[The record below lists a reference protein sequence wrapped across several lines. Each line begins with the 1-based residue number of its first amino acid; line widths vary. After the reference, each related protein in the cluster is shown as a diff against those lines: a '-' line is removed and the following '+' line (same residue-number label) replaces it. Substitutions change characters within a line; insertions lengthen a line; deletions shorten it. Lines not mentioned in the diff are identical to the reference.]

1 MDTKQ
6 ATDYDVIVI
15 GAGGAGLCAA
25 IAAADSGARVALLEA
40 GKRVGGSTAL
50 AGGFVLAARAARSRV
65 RMPRLPLVATIA
77 DDSVMGGAGSN
88 A

>member
-1 MDTKQ
+1 MEAKQ

-25 IAAADSGARVALLEA
+25 IAAADAGARVALLEA

-50 AGGFVLAARAARSRV
+50 AGGC
-65 RMPRLPLVATIA
+65 
-77 DDSVMGGAGSN
+77 D
-88 A
+88 

>member
-1 MDTKQ
+1 MDAKQ

-25 IAAADSGARVALLEA
+25 IAAADAGARVALLEA

-50 AGGFVLAARAARSRV
+50 AGGFVLAAGTAQQRALGIEDTPEAMVQYVLDR
-65 RMPRLPLVATIA
+65 
-77 DDSVMGGAGSN
+77 N
-88 A
+88 